1 MAGSDGGESV
11 ETWGE
16 FKRMLRS
23 GRAQK
28 ANLAAVEVA
37 SEDESGGSG
46 GLFDEVLE

>member
-16 FKRMLRS
+16 FKHMMRS

-28 ANLAAVEVA
+28 VSLPPV
-37 SEDESGGSG
+37 EDESGGSG